1 MSNSRVGVMVFNATF
16 NNISAISWR
25 SILLV
30 EETGILGENHQSAKI
45 KRSAHSSLPMLP
57 IYLHFFL
64 TFLYDIVYY
73 CYYSI
78 PKLRDT
84 HQYNN
89 VIIIKTRVKKISDNI
104 RLQHVVFGY
113 TIFDKE
119 YFHLNYSKFLWS
131 IPVKFSFDYPAKYSK
146 L

>member
-1 MSNSRVGVMVFNATF
+1 
-16 NNISAISWR
+16 
-25 SILLV
+25 
-30 EETGILGENHQSAKI
+30 
-45 KRSAHSSLPMLP
+45 MLP

-64 TFLYDIVYY
+64 SFLYDIVYY
-73 CYYSI
+73 CYYNI

-119 YFHLNYSKFLWS
+119 YFHLNYFLAILAFTNYKS
-131 IPVKFSFDYPAKYSK
+131 YYVSEQKTKKIDVFLLFKNEFQRKMKENKSLGINSLFKNILNK